1 MEYTT
6 VKFIHLLGA
15 VLFLG
20 NIIVT
25 AVWKSLAD
33 RTKNPVVIAFACRL
47 VNVTDLAFT
56 AFGAAL
62 VVIGGVGLFHAGG
75 TSLSDSPHLT
85 MGISLFAMAAVLWL
99 VGLLPLQLY
108 MSRIA
113 AQTVAA
119 GEATMPVAYD
129 KCVKL
134 WTILGIAA
142 TLLPV
147 GTLWFMIAR

>member
-1 MEYTT
+1 
-6 VKFIHLLGA
+6 
-15 VLFLG
+15 
-20 NIIVT
+20 
-25 AVWKSLAD
+25 
-33 RTKNPVVIAFACRL
+33 
-47 VNVTDLAFT
+47 
-56 AFGAAL
+56 
-62 VVIGGVGLFHAGG
+62 
-75 TSLSDSPHLT
+75 
-85 MGISLFAMAAVLWL
+85 MAAVLWL

-119 GEATMPVAYD
+119 GEAAMPVAYD

-134 WTILGIAA
+134 WTMLGIAA